1 MGTLLRD
8 GYVSK
13 GCVYINT
20 GWALYYGMDMLVRDV
35 YTLVRDGYVS
45 TGWIH
50 EYRMD
55 MLVYMGWIC

>member
-13 GCVYINT
+13 GCVYNST
-20 GWALYYGMDMLVRDV
+20 GWVLYYGMDMLVRDV
-35 YTLVRDGYVS
+35 YTIVRDGYVS

-55 MLVYMGWIC
+55 T